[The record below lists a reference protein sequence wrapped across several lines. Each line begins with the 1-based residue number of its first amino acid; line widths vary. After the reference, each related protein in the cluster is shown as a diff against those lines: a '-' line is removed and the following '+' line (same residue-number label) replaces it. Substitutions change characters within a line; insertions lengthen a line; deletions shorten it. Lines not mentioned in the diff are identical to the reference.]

1 MGVFKK
7 KKSTIGYKY
16 FLGMHL
22 VLCHGTLDSLNQ
34 IFVDGDKSL
43 WVGRVDKSDTIK
55 INKPDIFGGNSSEG
69 GVSGELDVIWGSRN
83 EPKNQYLQDNIG
95 AIPNFRGV
103 VSVVLK
109 QMYLGN
115 SSYIKRWSFKATRT
129 RTFDNWY
136 PSKGAIGGEGTPLD
150 VSAGGKVVIIVDLSY
165 SMAQGYERMKSF
177 TEYLLSYV
185 RSLVENGGN
194 YEFATY
200 RVADFGRV
208 LGAHSYK
215 LLDGSTVE
223 FSNLSPDGR
232 QNPSLHV
239 VDWEDPL
246 TWYTFGYDSG
256 AKFRFPK
263 PEFEYDPASDSYQFK
278 QMYADQKYPAGGLAY
293 IPEPLNGFGAEFWK
307 YGSSEYYMYR
317 TSWSEVDN
325 RYVGHGLNTK
335 YSRINYGTWNSL
347 VNESFMVS
355 PNAISTFLDL
365 SVAENKIV
373 VIFSDRNSER
383 GLRYDD
389 SMFMPQSFV
398 ENGTW
403 NPTINTF
410 DTRYANIPESDTFYR
425 GLFESAGHFRKH
437 GILTKDV
444 CSYEKRNL
452 IKCMNVLVTKET
464 EQEIFPWTSPP
475 TPAHLHDRSAP
486 SSPQTM
492 GTMPYDYFG
501 EDVPVLDSASGA
513 NAEILFENFKK
524 LLRWEYDSPDPHG
537 EGFRDGT
544 YNADMGPAHIIREC
558 LTNPIWGM
566 GYPADDIDD
575 FSFKRAADV
584 FFDEK
589 LGISLL
595 LDKESTV
602 EEFIKEVL
610 RHVDAVL
617 YIDRRTG
624 LFCLKPVRDDY
635 NVDGL
640 LVLDESNIISMSDYS
655 KPTLGELTNSITVNA
670 WDKKTNTTL
679 SVTVQNAALAMVQG
693 REIGTKI
700 QYPGITNRENALR
713 LAQRDLRTY
722 STALVRCTL
731 EVNDVA
737 KDLTIGGVFAFSWA
751 DYDIVKLPMR
761 IVGIDYGTDRKHSV
775 RITCVQ
781 DVFYTPTQ
789 TIVRYVDPT
798 WENPTQVPPGFISQP
813 IAIET
818 PYYELCAQVG
828 QAQVDSNLATNPDI
842 GLGLVS
848 AIEPPNAATGYAF
861 TKDDYGTPTEVGNFS
876 FAPFAQVYELI
887 PLTVASGSLMEDS
900 IILTISDADAL
911 NLRVNDW
918 LLIDNEIM
926 AVKNYPGTGIGYEIG
941 PHEWLIHVKRGC
953 FDTQPGTH
961 LPGATAYFMSNAN
974 VLDLTEMSSGESQ
987 GYYMHSIN
995 SMGQSLDTVTSARFN
1010 HRAIRPYPPHGVE
1023 INGYYY
1029 NERILERISLMWY
1042 HRNRKLQAGG
1052 EIFGFDE
1059 WSFTSPEPGVT
1070 YKIELINNDDNSV
1083 IYSIDG
1089 LSGPDFEI
1097 PAENIPFELENVN
1110 LRLSSIRD
1118 GYTCLYPYEQRIYL
1132 AAPVGGNL
1140 EFKLDVPK
1148 PNIPGD
1154 ELEFTLD

>member
-16 FLGMHL
+16 FLGMHM

-34 IFVDGDKSL
+34 IFVDVDKSL
-43 WVGRVDKSDTIK
+43 WVGRVTKSETIK

-69 GVSGELDVIWGSRN
+69 GVSGDLDVIWGSRT
-83 EPKNQYLQDNIG
+83 EPKNQYLQDKIG

-115 SSYIKRWSFKATRT
+115 NSYIKRWSFKATRT

-136 PSKGAIGGEGTPLD
+136 PSKGAIGGEATPET
-150 VSAGGKVVIIVDLSY
+150 VSAGGKVVLIVDLSY
-165 SMAQGYERMKSF
+165 SMAQGYARMKSF
-177 TEYLLSYV
+177 TENLLDYV

-200 RVADFGRV
+200 SVADFGRV
-208 LGAHSYK
+208 FDVQYPLP
-215 LLDGSTVE
+215 DGSFTE
-223 FSNLSPDGR
+223 IINISPDGR
-232 QNPSLHV
+232 QNPHLHI
-239 VDWEDPL
+239 VDWEQPL
-246 TWYTFGYDSG
+246 TWYTFGYG
-256 AKFRFPK
+256 EGPFRFPK
-263 PEFEYDPASDSYQFK
+263 PEFEYDPESDSYKFK
-278 QMYADQKYPAGGLAY
+278 QMYAEPKFPRGALSY
-293 IPEPLNGFGAEFWK
+293 IPEPLNHLGDTYWR
-307 YGSSEYYMYR
+307 YGSSNYYNTY
-317 TSWSEVDN
+317 TFWSEVDN
-325 RYVGHGLNTK
+325 RYIGHGLDKSK
-335 YSRINYGTWNSL
+335 YRTNPGTWSSL

-355 PNAISTFLDL
+355 PNVISTFLDL
-365 SVAENKIV
+365 ATPENKIV
-373 VIFSDRNSER
+373 VIFSDKTGESS
-383 GLRYDD
+383 LRYNN
-389 SMFMPQSFV
+389 SMFMPQSHV
-398 ENGTW
+398 ENGGW
-403 NPTINTF
+403 NPSVNTLE
-410 DTRYANIPESDTFYR
+410 ALHVNIPESDTFYR
-425 GLFESAGHFRKH
+425 GLFESAVHFRKN
-437 GILTKDV
+437 GQLTKDV

-475 TPAHLHDRSAP
+475 YPANYLNISSDQ
-486 SSPQTM
+486 SPQVM
-492 GTMPYDYFG
+492 GTMPPDYFG
-501 EDVPVLDSASGA
+501 EKVPVLDSASGE
-513 NAEILFENFKK
+513 NASILFENFRK
-524 LLRWEYDSPDPHG
+524 LLRWEYDTPDPHG
-537 EGFRDGT
+537 EGFGDGT

-635 NVDGL
+635 NVEGL

-737 KDLTIGGVFAFSWA
+737 KDLTIGGVFAFSWS

-781 DVFYTPTQ
+781 DVFSTPTH
-789 TIVRYVDPT
+789 TIVRPVDPT
-798 WENPTQVPPGFISQP
+798 WENPTQIPPGFISQP

-842 GLGLVS
+842 GLGLVG
-848 AIEPPNAATGYAF
+848 AIKPSNAATGYAF
-861 TKDDYGTPTEVGNFS
+861 TKDQYGTPTEVGNFS
-876 FAPFAQVYELI
+876 FAPYARVYELI
-887 PLTVASGSLMEDS
+887 PLTVAGGSLIEDS
-900 IILTISDADAL
+900 IILTISDEDAV
-911 NLRVNDW
+911 NLHANDW

-926 AVKNYPGTGIGYEIG
+926 AVTTFPGVGIGYQVG
-941 PHEWLIHVKRGC
+941 PNEWLIYVKRGC
-953 FDTQPGTH
+953 LDTQPSTH
-961 LPGATAYFMSNAN
+961 LPGSTAYFISNAN
-974 VLDLTEMSSGESQ
+974 VLDLTEMSSGELE

-995 SMGQSLDTVTSARFN
+995 SMGQSNDTLASVSFN
-1010 HRAIRPYPPHGVE
+1010 HRAIRPYPPQGVR
-1023 INGYYY
+1023 INSYYY
-1029 NERILERISLMWY
+1029 NERILERISLQWH
-1042 HRNRKLQAGG
+1042 HRNRKLQTGG

-1070 YKIELINNDDNSV
+1070 YKIELINNDENSV

-1110 LRLSSIRD
+1110 LRMYSIRD

-1132 AAPVGGNL
+1132 AAPIGGKL